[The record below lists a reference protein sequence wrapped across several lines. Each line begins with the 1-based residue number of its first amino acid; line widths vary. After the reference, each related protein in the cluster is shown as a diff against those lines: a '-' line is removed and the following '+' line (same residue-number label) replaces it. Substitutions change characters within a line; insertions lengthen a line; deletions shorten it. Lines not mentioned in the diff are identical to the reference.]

1 MDEGCGSSWQKPTR
15 PYTKTRE
22 RGGFPEGRK
31 VRSERLDELRAR
43 LIALREELREV
54 EETGKA
60 AADTVELDQGRVG
73 RISRMDALQAQAM
86 SIESNRRR
94 AAQLKRI
101 DAALARMERDEYG
114 DCARCGEEIA
124 PKRLD
129 SDPTVLQCIDCAERS
144 ENLPRDRR

>member
-1 MDEGCGSSWQKPTR
+1 
-15 PYTKTRE
+15 
-22 RGGFPEGRK
+22 
-31 VRSERLDELRAR
+31 
-43 LIALREELREV
+43 V
-54 EETGKA
+54 EEAGKA
-60 AADTVELDQGRVG
+60 AAGTVELDQGRVG

-101 DAALARMERDEYG
+101 DAALSRMERGEYG

-124 PKRLD
+124 SKRLD
-129 SDPTVLQCIDCAERS
+129 FDPTVLLCIDCAERS